1 MRHAATPLPYSDLMD
16 LRTDLNF
23 FALLAGSY
31 HRLIGRPLV
40 PNGMHGAQAAQWLYS
55 QAPFAILAHNT
66 EPDPTFIYGNEAAQQ
81 LFEYTWDELTQLR
94 SRLSAEAPDRAER
107 AQFLERVKRDGYI
120 QGYRGIRVSKSGKRF
135 PIENA
140 TVWQLID
147 DQGVCHGQAA
157 LLPTDRAGIQAV
169 NE

>member
-1 MRHAATPLPYSDLMD
+1 MD

-23 FALLAGSY
+23 FDLLSRSY
-31 HRLIGRPLV
+31 RRLIGHPLV
-40 PNGMHGAQAAQWLYS
+40 PNGMPDAQAAQWLYS
-55 QAPFAILAHNT
+55 EAPFAILAHNT
-66 EPDPTFIYGNEAAQQ
+66 EPDPIFVYGNEAAQR
-81 LFEYTWDELTQLR
+81 LFEYTWDELTKLP

-147 DQGVCHGQAA
+147 SQGVWRGQAA
-157 LLPTDRAGIQAV
+157 LLPAEQAGTRTV
-169 NE
+169 TE